1 MVRFQQSLSKRWPSL
16 NKCRIPRLF
25 RNFMLGSVWLNFHSS
40 HVSLLTMK
48 YNQHNRIISTAVT
61 ALVASFFVG
70 IFTSTSTTAAPTT
83 IMETCDFVLGD
94 NDTKNEAREVSFVR
108 CKRRLLERAGSFIQS
123 NVQVTNGKLSKD
135 QVTTYAAAVL
145 SVEVVKE
152 RFFFKGESMVLEQ
165 TVKARVDLA
174 DVKKRLAAIIG
185 DKSVSRKVEGQQKQ
199 ITDLE
204 KRVEE
209 LRQELG
215 SAKTSRA
222 KSIRKEQNIVLGR
235 IDELS
240 KLKIAI
246 MQKIASAS
254 TDVIRLVERGM
265 TKDEVL
271 KLAGKPRVQYNRQ
284 YNYGRVWVQFENGLV
299 GCLLKK
305 INLSCSWYERNDRS
319 NVVK

>member
-1 MVRFQQSLSKRWPSL
+1 
-16 NKCRIPRLF
+16 
-25 RNFMLGSVWLNFHSS
+25 
-40 HVSLLTMK
+40 MK
-48 YNQHNRIISTAVT
+48 YYQHKRTVTTAVA
-61 ALVASFFVG
+61 ALVASFFVSVL
-70 IFTSTSTTAAPTT
+70 TVSSANAAPTT
-83 IMETCDFVLGD
+83 ITETCDFVLGD

-165 TVKARVDLA
+165 TVRAKVDIA

-204 KRVEE
+204 ERVEE

-222 KSIRKEQNIVLGR
+222 KAIRKEQNVVLGQ

-246 MQKIASAS
+246 MKKIASAEVRVR
-254 TDVIRLVERGM
+254 DLIERGM
-265 TKDEVL
+265 TKTEVL
-271 KLAGKPRVQYNRQ
+271 ELAGKPRVKKSNL
-284 YNYGRVWVQFENGLV
+284 YNYGRVWVKFENEIV
-299 GCLLKK
+299 GCLIRK
-305 INLSCSWYERNDRS
+305 IEYLNCEYYDKSQRS

>member
-1 MVRFQQSLSKRWPSL
+1 MTAQKQIHIFAATISA
-16 NKCRIPRLF
+16 
-25 RNFMLGSVWLNFHSS
+25 LG
-40 HVSLLTMK
+40 
-48 YNQHNRIISTAVT
+48 T
-61 ALVASFFVG
+61 ALLLGLLAG
-70 IFTSTSTTAAPTT
+70 TSAFAAPST
-83 IMETCDFVLGD
+83 ITETCAFTLGD

-108 CKRRLLERAGSFIQS
+108 CKRRLLEKAGSFIQS
-123 NVQVTNGKLSKD
+123 NVQVTNGKLTKD

-165 TVKARVDLA
+165 TVRAKVDIA

-185 DKSVSRKVEGQQKQ
+185 DKSVSKKVEGQQKQ

-222 KSIRKEQNIVLGR
+222 KSIRKEQNVVLGQ

-246 MQKIASAS
+246 MQKIRVASEG
-254 TDVIRLVERGM
+254 VLELIELGM
-265 TKDEVL
+265 NKNEVL
-271 KLAGKPRVQYNRQ
+271 SLLPKPRTVTIYSE
-284 YNYGRVWVQFENGLV
+284 YNYGKYWVKLESGLV
-299 GCLLKK
+299 KCIIKSKDFSASKFCRYYHSDQLEK
-305 INLSCSWYERNDRS
+305 Y
-319 NVVK
+319 

>member
-1 MVRFQQSLSKRWPSL
+1 
-16 NKCRIPRLF
+16 
-25 RNFMLGSVWLNFHSS
+25 
-40 HVSLLTMK
+40 MK
-48 YNQHNRIISTAVT
+48 YYQHNRIVSISMA
-61 ALVASFFVG
+61 ALVASLFLSFLTG
-70 IFTSTSTTAAPTT
+70 TSANAAPTT
-83 IMETCDFVLGD
+83 ITETCDFVLGD

-165 TVKARVDLA
+165 TVKAKVDLS

-222 KSIRKEQNIVLGR
+222 KSIRKEQNVVLGR

-246 MQKIASAS
+246 MRRINMSSNNVMK
-254 TDVIRLVERGM
+254 LVERGM
-265 TKDEVL
+265 TPDEVV
-271 KLAGKPRVQYNRQ
+271 KLAGKPRVIDNNAHGKLG
-284 YNYGRVWVQFENGLV
+284 YNYGHVWVQFEYGVV
-299 GCLLKK
+299 GCF
-305 INLSCSWYERNDRS
+305 
-319 NVVK
+319 VKVFKYGCTSVSTKQYIVK

>member
-1 MVRFQQSLSKRWPSL
+1 MTNKQHKR
-16 NKCRIPRLF
+16 IF
-25 RNFMLGSVWLNFHSS
+25 A
-40 HVSLLTMK
+40 
-48 YNQHNRIISTAVT
+48 TAVT
-61 ALVASFFVG
+61 TLVGSLFLSILSGPSA
-70 IFTSTSTTAAPTT
+70 IAAPTT
-83 IMETCDFVLGD
+83 ITETCDFVLGD

-165 TVKARVDLA
+165 TVRAKVDLA

-185 DKSVSRKVEGQQKQ
+185 DKSVAKKVEGQQKQ

-222 KSIRKEQNIVLGR
+222 KSIRKEQNVVLGR

-246 MQKIASAS
+246 MQEINLVS
-254 TDVIRLVERGM
+254 DQVLRLVERNM
-265 TKDEVL
+265 TPKEVE
-271 KLAGKPRVQYNRQ
+271 KLVGRPRSIYAGK
-284 YNYGRVWVQFENGLV
+284 YNYGKYWVVFEG
-299 GCLLKK
+299 G
-305 INLSCSWYERNDRS
+305 I
-319 NVVK
+319 VVCISTTRFCDSQVK

>member
-1 MVRFQQSLSKRWPSL
+1 MTNTQHKRT
-16 NKCRIPRLF
+16 F
-25 RNFMLGSVWLNFHSS
+25 
-40 HVSLLTMK
+40 
-48 YNQHNRIISTAVT
+48 IIAVA
-61 ALVASFFVG
+61 ALVTSLFLSFLTG
-70 IFTSTSTTAAPTT
+70 TSANAAPTT
-83 IMETCDFVLGD
+83 ITETCDFVLGD

-165 TVKARVDLA
+165 TVKAKVDLA

-222 KSIRKEQNIVLGR
+222 KSIRKEQNVVLGQ

-246 MQKIASAS
+246 MRKINSAS
-254 TDVIRLVERGM
+254 NSVLQLIERGM
-265 TKDEVL
+265 TPEEVV
-271 KLAGKPRVQYNRQ
+271 KLVGQPRVKSKNAHGKRG
-284 YNYGRVWVQFENGLV
+284 YNYGGVWVQFENGIV
-299 GCLLKK
+299 GCIVKVFNYGCYFEK
-305 INLSCSWYERNDRS
+305 RP

>member
-1 MVRFQQSLSKRWPSL
+1 MTNNHHKRIVSTVVAALGTSLFLSVL
-16 NKCRIPRLF
+16 T
-25 RNFMLGSVWLNFHSS
+25 GSSAN
-40 HVSLLTMK
+40 
-48 YNQHNRIISTAVT
+48 
-61 ALVASFFVG
+61 
-70 IFTSTSTTAAPTT
+70 AAPTT
-83 IMETCDFVLGD
+83 ITETCDFVLGD

-152 RFFFKGESMVLEQ
+152 RFFFKGGSMVLEQ
-165 TVKARVDLA
+165 TVKAKVDLA

-185 DKSVSRKVEGQQKQ
+185 DKSVAKKVEGQQKQ

-222 KSIRKEQNIVLGR
+222 KSIRKEQNVVLGR

-246 MQKIASAS
+246 MTKLNQASGN
-254 TDVIRLVERGM
+254 VLKYVGIGM
-265 TKDEVL
+265 TRNEVIQL
-271 KLAGKPRVQYNRQ
+271 LGRPRGAGYRNEINYGKYWIILAGEIVNCVVRMSDFSTGRSCNV
-284 YNYGRVWVQFENGLV
+284 YGSDT
-299 GCLLKK
+299 
-305 INLSCSWYERNDRS
+305 INLTRN
-319 NVVK
+319 

>member
-1 MVRFQQSLSKRWPSL
+1 MTAQNQKHFFITAATTLVTSL
-16 NKCRIPRLF
+16 
-25 RNFMLGSVWLNFHSS
+25 
-40 HVSLLTMK
+40 
-48 YNQHNRIISTAVT
+48 
-61 ALVASFFVG
+61 FVG
-70 IFTSTSTTAAPTT
+70 VFTTTSAIAAPTT
-83 IMETCDFVLGD
+83 ITETCDFVLGD

-108 CKRRLLERAGSFIQS
+108 CKRKLLERAGSFIQS

-165 TVKARVDLA
+165 TVKAKVDLA

-222 KSIRKEQNIVLGR
+222 KSIRKEQNVVLER

-240 KLKIAI
+240 KVKIAI
-246 MQKIASAS
+246 MQKIKNASNRAQQ
-254 TDVIRLVERGM
+254 LVERGM
-265 TKDEVL
+265 TPDEVV
-271 KLAGKPRVQYNRQ
+271 KLAGAPRSKTKYAF
-284 YNYGRVWVQFENGLV
+284 YTGYSYGKFWVQFENGV
-299 GCLLKK
+299 VRCLILNFENKSCK
-305 INLSCSWYERNDRS
+305 SYEQRYRENLA
-319 NVVK
+319 K

>member
-1 MVRFQQSLSKRWPSL
+1 MRKRHLPRHYPHYSQHILSGR
-16 NKCRIPRLF
+16 
-25 RNFMLGSVWLNFHSS
+25 LNFSG
-40 HVSLLTMK
+40 VRANLLIMIT
-48 YNQHNRIISTAVT
+48 RIHKHFFTTVAT
-61 ALVASFFVG
+61 TLVASLFLSL
-70 IFTSTSTTAAPTT
+70 FTGTTAIAAPTT
-83 IMETCDFVLGD
+83 ITETCDFVLGD

-165 TVKARVDLA
+165 TVKAKVDLA

-215 SAKTSRA
+215 SAKTNRA
-222 KSIRKEQNIVLGR
+222 KSIRKEQNVVLGR

-246 MQKIASAS
+246 MQKINSAS
-254 TDVIRLVERGM
+254 SRVLQLVERGM
-265 TKDEVL
+265 TPDEVL
-271 KLAGKPRVQYNRQ
+271 ELAGPPRIESRNSHGKRGF
-284 YNYGRVWVQFENGLV
+284 NYGKLWVQFENGLV
-299 GCLLKK
+299 RCIVKNFGSGCSFEEK
-305 INLSCSWYERNDRS
+305 LSPR

>member
-1 MVRFQQSLSKRWPSL
+1 MMLVLTLLKRLKVEMVQ
-16 NKCRIPRLF
+16 
-25 RNFMLGSVWLNFHSS
+25 NFMILIF
-40 HVSLLTMK
+40 
-48 YNQHNRIISTAVT
+48 
-61 ALVASFFVG
+61 G
-70 IFTSTSTTAAPTT
+70 IFLLFIPPVLASPTVV
-83 IMETCDFVLGD
+83 IEKCSFVLGD
-94 NDTKNEAREVSFVR
+94 NDTKNEAREISFVR
-108 CKRRLLERAGSFIQS
+108 CKRKLMEKAGSFIQS
-123 NVQVTNGKLSKD
+123 NVQVTNGKLTKD

-145 SVEVVKE
+145 SVEVVNE

-165 TVKARVDLA
+165 TVKAKVDLA

-222 KSIRKEQNIVLGR
+222 KSIRKEQNVVLGR

-246 MQKIASAS
+246 MRKINNAAANAMQ
-254 TDVIRLVERGM
+254 LVERGM
-265 TKDEVL
+265 TREEVIGL
-271 KLAGKPRVQYNRQ
+271 VGKPRTRSGS
-284 YNYGRVWVQFENGLV
+284 NYSYGKVWVQFENGVVRCLV
-299 GCLLKK
+299 KNHNGHSCRLYE
-305 INLSCSWYERNDRS
+305 LSDRS
-319 NVVK
+319 NIVK